1 MLQVFT
7 LATHKFSGVCLNTF
21 AINSLFFDQ
30 RDHDLIRIVNSVYDA
45 DARLGYIRKLY
56 YPFFHPLGIKE
67 LAESK
72 GLHTAY
78 AIVNLLESME
88 RGVIENRLAA
98 LKALKNEVLDTADG
112 PMPKNTARVLLQIM
126 KELVRAKGRD
136 TRQLELAHNFRLAAF
151 GKPRVIRK
159 LLLHYHLLE
168 MPEEWNQVTFDDHVH
183 DANTSGRK
191 SPTHLIMDAWIKGIR
206 RLRVIY
212 YHYIEPRF
220 AIELIEAAKIMEID
234 LRIGIEFK
242 ARYRDCYISFIWVA
256 RGFADTEAFLCFLAE
271 PHVVT
276 FMEQGKAVLQFQEKQ
291 VLRLLKTFNEVHLDD
306 MCQDLDITMAPLSPD
321 GFLQFSSP
329 GQPSVP
335 LLAEYIHK
343 MAVLAMKQRIDELH
357 ETFNRSDVQKQ
368 EQIKAQIEKM
378 DCFSVRD
385 IIETYFPPEQHPDIF
400 ALSAENGR
408 SKIPDRLKL
417 THTQFLQTIG
427 QLHYDF
433 RLTLKVNNLQ
443 PEDVLEI
450 LYESKGLITRL
461 EIINL
466 KNFVSGKTDLIF
478 SINAL
483 QKAINGGS
491 VLKLKRSV
499 RQIISCVE
507 QTDYPDRSDRLKKLF
522 NILYD
527 IDALKNMY
535 AAYPI
540 KSRIGSDATGKAHQ
554 AHGMGFGIVTTL
566 PYRSRKKIDTTT
578 GERLILPANISVNQR
593 MTALSR
599 ENMYP
604 VFTWLL
610 AVLQWLPGLD
620 QIMFVKKKEWV
631 FESFVLD
638 MKKKG
643 NIVTLGG
650 IQRRIR
656 NNLGLALSDAEKK
669 DIQISW
675 KNLNTRVKNCLK
687 IFMGFVPAFV
697 CFFLTKEWWLLAY
710 FGAFIWFGITG
721 FRVILQ
727 SVLGGGGIKRSS
739 LTKWK
744 NYVSWDRLTDA
755 LFFTGF
761 SVPLLDYLIKTVLL
775 DNTLGI
781 NMQTSPFA
789 LYTAMAFANGIYLS
803 AHNAFRGLPKAMVTG
818 NFFRS
823 ILSIPVA
830 LVFNMG
836 IGMILSFFNVPSVN
850 TVLQTW
856 AAIISKAASD
866 TVAGMIEGTV
876 DRFQNLKLRKRDINK
891 KFTDLFDTYA
901 KLEMLFPET
910 EELKILEK
918 PETLFAGRNAE
929 AKDLAVMVIIHSLD
943 LFYFWMYLPRGRM
956 SIVEMVSQLTP
967 EEKTI
972 FFQAQKML
980 AHEQFISRLFVDG
993 ILGRHFS
1000 RPLSFYLTTYQ
1011 KYIRSI
1017 EKNDFPYQNNHTIT
1031 CKDSMIT

>member
-1 MLQVFT
+1 M
-7 LATHKFSGVCLNTF
+7 NTF
-21 AINSLFFDQ
+21 AIKSLFFDQ

-88 RGVIENRLAA
+88 RGGIENRLAA
-98 LKALKNEVLDTADG
+98 LKALKHAVLDTADG

-126 KELVRAKGRD
+126 KELVRAKGKD
-136 TRQLELAHNFRLAAF
+136 ARQLQLAHNFRLAAF

-159 LLLHYHLLE
+159 LLSHYHLLE
-168 MPEEWNQVTFDDHVH
+168 MPEEWNQITFDDHVH

-220 AIELIEAAKIMEID
+220 ALELIEAAKIMEID

-242 ARYRDCYISFIWVA
+242 ARYRNHYISFIWVA
-256 RGFADTEAFLCFLAE
+256 RGLADAEAFLCFLAE
-271 PHVVT
+271 PHVLK
-276 FMEQGKAVLQFQEKQ
+276 FMEQGQAVLQFQKKH
-291 VLRLLKTFNEVHLDD
+291 VLGLLKTFNEVHLDD
-306 MCQDLDITMAPLSPD
+306 MCRDLDITMPALSPEE
-321 GFLQFSSP
+321 FLQFSSP

-335 LLAEYIHK
+335 YLAEYIHK
-343 MAVLAMKQRIDELH
+343 MAVLSMKNRLDELH
-357 ETFNRSDVQKQ
+357 EIFRRSDAQKQ
-368 EQIKAQIEKM
+368 EQINARIEKM
-378 DCFSVRD
+378 DCFSARD
-385 IIETYFPPEQHPDIF
+385 IIETYLNPEQHPDIF

-408 SKIPDRLKL
+408 TEMPDRLKL
-417 THTQFLQTIG
+417 THTRFLETIA

-433 RLTLKVNNLQ
+433 RLTLKLGNLQ

-450 LYESKGLITRL
+450 LYESKGLVTRL

-466 KNFVSGKTDLIF
+466 KDFVSGKTEHVF
-478 SINAL
+478 SINEL

-507 QTDYPDRSDRLKKLF
+507 KTNYLDRSDRLKKLF

-527 IDALKNMY
+527 INALKNMY
-535 AAYPI
+535 AAYPL
-540 KSRIGSDATGKAHQ
+540 KSRIGSDSTGKAHQ

-566 PYRSRKKIDTTT
+566 PFRSKKIIANTAGD
-578 GERLILPANISVNQR
+578 RRILPANISVNQR
-593 MTALSR
+593 MTAFSR
-599 ENMYP
+599 ENMHP
-604 VFTWLL
+604 FFTWTL
-610 AVLQWLPGLD
+610 AVLKWLPGLD

-656 NNLGLALSDAEKK
+656 NGIGLDLSSPRKK
-669 DIQISW
+669 DIQKSW
-675 KNLNTRVKNCLK
+675 ENLNTRFKNCLK
-687 IFMGFVPAFV
+687 IFMGFVPAFI
-697 CFFLTKEWWLLAY
+697 CFFLTKEWWLLAW

-739 LTKWK
+739 LTKWN

-761 SVPLLDYLIKTVLL
+761 SVPLLDFLIKTKLL
-775 DNTLGI
+775 DNSFGI
-781 NMQTSPFA
+781 NMQTSPVA
-789 LYTAMAFANGIYLS
+789 LYTVMAFANGIYLS

-836 IGMILSFFNVPSVN
+836 IGFILSFFNVPSVN

-856 AAIISKAASD
+856 AAIISKTASD
-866 TVAGMIEGTV
+866 TVAGIIEGTV
-876 DRFQNLKLRKRDINK
+876 DRFQNLKLRKRDVNK
-891 KFTDLFDTYA
+891 KFSDLFDTYA

-910 EELKILEK
+910 KELKILEK
-918 PETLFAGRNAE
+918 PEALFAGRNAE

-956 SIVEMVSQLTP
+956 TIVEMVSQLTP

-980 AHEQFISRLFVDG
+980 AYEQFISRLFVDG

-1011 KYIRSI
+1011 KYLRSI
-1017 EKNDFPYQNNHTIT
+1017 EKIHLPRQTNHAIT
-1031 CKDSMIT
+1031 CKESMLHDR

>member
-1 MLQVFT
+1 MD
-7 LATHKFSGVCLNTF
+7 KS
-21 AINSLFFDQ
+21 AINSVFFDK

-98 LKALKNEVLDTADG
+98 LKALKDAVLDTADG

-126 KELVRAKGRD
+126 KELVRAKGKD
-136 TRQLELAHNFRLAAF
+136 TRQLQLAHTFRLAAF

-159 LLLHYHLLE
+159 LLSRYHLLE
-168 MPEEWNQVTFDDHVH
+168 MPEEWNQITFDDHVH

-220 AIELIEAAKIMEID
+220 VIELIEAAKIMEID

-242 ARYRDCYISFIWVA
+242 ARYRDRYISFIWVA
-256 RGFADTEAFLCFLAE
+256 RGLADAEAFLCFLAE
-271 PHVVT
+271 PHVMK
-276 FMEQGKAVLQFQEKQ
+276 FMEQGQAVLRFQKKH
-291 VLRLLKTFNEVHLDD
+291 VLSLLKTFNEVHLDD
-306 MCQDLDITMAPLSPD
+306 MCRDLDITMPALSPD
-321 GFLQFSSP
+321 EFLQFSSP

-335 LLAEYIHK
+335 HLAEYIHK
-343 MAVLAMKQRIDELH
+343 MAVLAMKQRLDELH
-357 ETFNRSDVQKQ
+357 ESFIRADAQNQ
-368 EQIKAQIEKM
+368 EKIKARIEKM

-385 IIETYFPPEQHPDIF
+385 VIETYLHPEKHPDIF
-400 ALSAENGR
+400 AQSAENGQ
-408 SKIPDRLKL
+408 SEIPDRMKL
-417 THTQFLQTIG
+417 THTRFLETIG

-433 RLTLKVNNLQ
+433 RLTLKLNNLQ

-450 LYESKGLITRL
+450 LYESKELVTRL

-466 KNFVSGKTDLIF
+466 KDFVSGKTDHVF
-478 SINAL
+478 SINEL

-507 QTDYPDRSDRLKKLF
+507 KADYPDRSDRLKKLF

-527 IDALKNMY
+527 INALKNMY

-540 KSRIGSDATGKAHQ
+540 KSRIGSDSTGKAHQ

-566 PYRSRKKIDTTT
+566 PFRSQKKIDNTA
-578 GERLILPANISVNQR
+578 GDRRILPANISVNQR
-593 MTALSR
+593 MTAFSR
-599 ENMYP
+599 EDMHP
-604 VFTWLL
+604 LFTWIL
-610 AVLQWLPGLD
+610 AVLKWLPGLD

-650 IQRRIR
+650 MRRQIR
-656 NNLGLALSDAEKK
+656 NDLGFDLSSPRKK
-669 DIQISW
+669 DIRKSW
-675 KNLNTRVKNCLK
+675 KNLNTRFKNCLK

-697 CFFLTKEWWLLAY
+697 CFFLTKDWWLLAW

-739 LTKWK
+739 LTKWN

-761 SVPLLDYLIKTVLL
+761 SVPLLDYLVKTVLL

-789 LYTAMAFANGIYLS
+789 LYTVMGFANGIYLS
-803 AHNAFRGLPKAMVTG
+803 AHNAFRGLPRAMVTG

-836 IGMILSFFNVPSVN
+836 IGMILAFFNIPSVN

-876 DRFQNLKLRKRDINK
+876 DRFQNLKLRKRDVTK
-891 KFTDLFDTYA
+891 KFSDLFDTYA

-918 PETLFAGRNAE
+918 PEALFAGRNAE

-956 SIVEMVSQLTP
+956 TIVEMVSQLTP
-967 EEKTI
+967 EERTI

-980 AHEQFISRLFVDG
+980 THEQFISRLFVDG
-993 ILGRHFS
+993 ILGRNFS

-1011 KYIRSI
+1011 KYLRSI
-1017 EKNDFPYQNNHTIT
+1017 EKMHFLHQTNHAIT
-1031 CKDSMIT
+1031 CKDPMLHDR

>member
-1 MLQVFT
+1 M
-7 LATHKFSGVCLNTF
+7 NTF
-21 AINSLFFDQ
+21 AVKPIFFDQ

-98 LKALKNEVLDTADG
+98 LKALKDAVLDTADG

-126 KELVRAKGRD
+126 KELVRAKGKD
-136 TRQLELAHNFRLAAF
+136 TRQLQLAHTFRLAAF

-159 LLLHYHLLE
+159 LLSHYHLLE
-168 MPEEWNQVTFDDHVH
+168 MPEEWNQITFDDHVH

-220 AIELIEAAKIMEID
+220 VVELIEAAEIMEID

-242 ARYRDCYISFIWVA
+242 ARYRDRYISFIWVA
-256 RGFADTEAFLCFLAE
+256 RGLADAEAFLCFLAE
-271 PHVVT
+271 PHVVK
-276 FMEQGKAVLQFQEKQ
+276 FMEQGHAILQFQKKH
-291 VLRLLKTFNEVHLDD
+291 VLSLLKTFNEVHLND
-306 MCQDLDITMAPLSPD
+306 MCRDLDITMPALSPD
-321 GFLQFSSP
+321 DFLQFSSP

-335 LLAEYIHK
+335 HLAEYIHK
-343 MAVLAMKQRIDELH
+343 MAVLAMKQRVEELQDI
-357 ETFNRSDVQKQ
+357 FSRSDAQKQ
-368 EQIKAQIEKM
+368 EQIKARIEKM

-385 IIETYFPPEQHPDIF
+385 IIETYLHPEQHPDIF
-400 ALSAENGR
+400 ALSAENDR
-408 SKIPDRLKL
+408 SKIPDRMKL
-417 THTQFLQTIG
+417 THTRFLETIG
-427 QLHYDF
+427 ALHYDF
-433 RLTLKVNNLQ
+433 RLTLKLNNLQ

-450 LYESKGLITRL
+450 LYESKGLVTRL

-466 KNFVSGKTDLIF
+466 KDFVSGKTDHVF
-478 SINAL
+478 SINEL

-499 RQIISCVE
+499 RQIIFCVE
-507 QTDYPDRSDRLKKLF
+507 NTDYPDRSDRLKKLF

-527 IDALKNMY
+527 INALKNMY

-540 KSRIGSDATGKAHQ
+540 KSRIGSDSTGKAHH

-566 PYRSRKKIDTTT
+566 PFRSQKNIDDTA
-578 GERLILPANISVNQR
+578 GDRLILPANISVNQR
-593 MTALSR
+593 MTAFSR
-599 ENMYP
+599 EDMHTL
-604 VFTWLL
+604 FTWML
-610 AVLQWLPGLD
+610 AVLKWLPGLD

-650 IQRRIR
+650 MRRQIR
-656 NNLGLALSDAEKK
+656 NDLSLDLSDSSKK
-669 DIQISW
+669 GIQKSW
-675 KNLNTRVKNCLK
+675 ETLNTRFKNCLK

-739 LTKWK
+739 LTKWN

-761 SVPLLDYLIKTVLL
+761 SVPLLDYLVKTVLL

-781 NMQTSPFA
+781 SMKTSPFA
-789 LYTAMAFANGIYLS
+789 LYTVMAVANGIYLS
-803 AHNAFRGLPKAMVTG
+803 AHNAFRGLPRAMVAG

-830 LVFNMG
+830 LGFNVIIG
-836 IGMILSFFNVPSVN
+836 IILSFFNVPAIN

-876 DRFQNLKLRKRDINK
+876 DRFQNLKLRKRDVNK
-891 KFTDLFDTYA
+891 KFSDLFDTYA

-918 PETLFAGRNAE
+918 PEALFAGRNAE

-956 SIVEMVSQLTP
+956 TIVEMVSQLTP

-980 AHEQFISRLFVDG
+980 EHEQFISRLFVDG

-1011 KYIRSI
+1011 KYLRSI
-1017 EKNDFPYQNNHTIT
+1017 ERVHFSHQTNQAISCNAPVWHDN
-1031 CKDSMIT
+1031 

>member
-1 MLQVFT
+1 MD
-7 LATHKFSGVCLNTF
+7 KY
-21 AINSLFFDQ
+21 AINSVFFDK

-45 DARLGYIRKLY
+45 DAKLGYIRKLY

-98 LKALKNEVLDTADG
+98 LKALKDEVLDTADG

-126 KELVRAKGRD
+126 KELVRAKGKD
-136 TRQLELAHNFRLAAF
+136 TRQLQLAHNFRLAAF

-159 LLLHYHLLE
+159 LLSYYHLLE
-168 MPEEWNQVTFDDHVH
+168 MPEEWNQITFDDHVH

-234 LRIGIEFK
+234 LRIGIEFT
-242 ARYRDCYISFIWVA
+242 ARYRDRYISFIWVA
-256 RGFADTEAFLCFLAE
+256 RGLADAEAFLCFLAE
-271 PHVVT
+271 PHVMK
-276 FMEQGKAVLQFQEKQ
+276 FMEQGQAVLQFQKKH
-291 VLRLLKTFNEVHLDD
+291 VLGLLKTFNDMHLDD
-306 MCQDLDITMAPLSPD
+306 MCRDLDITMPALSPD

-335 LLAEYIHK
+335 HLAEYIHK
-343 MAVLAMKQRIDELH
+343 TAVLAMKQRLDELH
-357 ETFNRSDVQKQ
+357 EIFSHSDAQKQ
-368 EQIKAQIEKM
+368 EQIKAWIEKM
-378 DCFSVRD
+378 DCFSARD
-385 IIETYFPPEQHPDIF
+385 IIETYLHPEQYPDIF
-400 ALSAENGR
+400 AQPAGNGP

-417 THTQFLQTIG
+417 THTRFLETIA

-433 RLTLKVNNLQ
+433 RLTLKLSNLQ

-466 KNFVSGKTDLIF
+466 KDFVSGKTDHVF
-478 SINAL
+478 SINEL
-483 QKAINGGS
+483 QKAINSGS

-507 QTDYPDRSDRLKKLF
+507 KTDYPDRLDRLKKLF

-527 IDALKNMY
+527 INAFKNMY

-540 KSRIGSDATGKAHQ
+540 KSRIGSDSTGKAHQ

-566 PYRSRKKIDTTT
+566 AYWSRKKIDVPS
-578 GERLILPANISVNQR
+578 GDRLILPANISVNQR
-593 MTALSR
+593 MTAFSR
-599 ENMYP
+599 ENMHP
-604 VFTWLL
+604 LFTWLL
-610 AVLQWLPGLD
+610 GVLKWLPGLD

-650 IQRRIR
+650 IRRRIR
-656 NNLGLALSDAEKK
+656 NDIGLDLPSRQKK
-669 DIQISW
+669 DIQTSW
-675 KNLNTRVKNCLK
+675 KNLNTRLKNCLK
-687 IFMGFVPAFV
+687 IFIGFVPAFV
-697 CFFLTKEWWLLAY
+697 CFFLTKEWWLLAW

-739 LTKWK
+739 LTKWN

-761 SVPLLDYLIKTVLL
+761 SVPLLDYLIKTKLL
-775 DNTLGI
+775 DNSFGI

-789 LYTAMAFANGIYLS
+789 LYTVMAFANGIYLS

-830 LVFNMG
+830 LVFNTG
-836 IGMILSFFNVPSVN
+836 IGFILSFSNVPSVN

-856 AAIISKAASD
+856 AAIISKTASD
-866 TVAGMIEGTV
+866 TVAGLIEGTV
-876 DRFQNLKLRKRDINK
+876 DRFQNLKLRKRDVTK
-891 KFTDLFDTYA
+891 KFSDLFDTYA

-918 PETLFAGRNAE
+918 PEALFAGRNAE

-956 SIVEMVSQLTP
+956 TIVEMVSQLTP

-972 FFQAQKML
+972 FFQAQKL
-980 AHEQFISRLFVDG
+980 LEHEQFISRLFVDG
-993 ILGRHFS
+993 ILGRNFS

-1011 KYIRSI
+1011 KYLRSI
-1017 EKNDFPYQNNHTIT
+1017 EKIHFPRQTNHAIT
-1031 CKDSMIT
+1031 CKDPTLHGS